1 MKILV
6 CEENGDYVDH
16 LIEKLKSFPCDE
28 ELVFES
34 YTQTPGVAKR
44 LEREEYDMAFLGG
57 IINGRNGFELGKM
70 LKEKI
75 LIVFF
80 SLYVMIINI
89 CMRCLE
95 RTVFNC

>member
-44 LEREEYDMAFLGG
+44 LEREEYGFFR
-57 IINGRNGFELGKM
+57 RN
-70 LKEKI
+70 
-75 LIVFF
+75 
-80 SLYVMIINI
+80 Y
-89 CMRCLE
+89 
-95 RTVFNC
+95 

>member
-57 IINGRNGFELGKM
+57 IINEIGAITLAKM
-70 LKEKI
+70 LKEQKTNGI
-75 LIVFF
+75 HFLVRYNDQY
-80 SLYVMIINI
+80 LH
-89 CMRCLE
+89 
-95 RTVFNC
+95 

>member
-1 MKILV
+1 MYIGGEIMKILV

-70 LKEKI
+70 LK
-75 LIVFF
+75 
-80 SLYVMIINI
+80 
-89 CMRCLE
+89 
-95 RTVFNC
+95 

>member
-1 MKILV
+1 MGIGGEIMKILV
-6 CEENGDYVDH
+6 CEENGDYVDQ

-57 IINGRNGFELGKM
+57 IINEA
-70 LKEKI
+70 EKTK
-75 LIVFF
+75 
-80 SLYVMIINI
+80 SNLYRV
-89 CMRCLE
+89 
-95 RTVFNC
+95 VNCNNY